1 MSNTSENRTDS
12 RSGSRG
18 AQRVP
23 PHNLDAE
30 ASLLGAML
38 LSREAVGIAVERG
51 VHPDEFYKP
60 AHRHIFDAIRSLN
73 TAGEP
78 VDPIT
83 VADELRRHQ
92 LLEGIGGL
100 EELLA
105 LQNATPA
112 VSSAE
117 RYAKIVR
124 DTARLRRLIGAA
136 GDIAEI
142 GYGEPDDVERAL
154 DEAESR
160 IFDIS
165 ESNVG
170 DSSERLDVLI
180 KRAFDQLEDRANNN
194 DVMTG
199 VPTGYVDLD
208 KVLLGLQPGTLNIVG
223 ARPAMGK
230 SAFALG
236 IAVHAAQHLN
246 QPVLF
251 FSLEMGKAELSQRI
265 LASEARVD
273 GTVFRTGR
281 PTPKDWTK
289 IGHAVGRLDIPLIID
304 DSAGTTV
311 GQIRAK
317 ARRVYSREGGLA
329 LIVIDYLQLMGGD
342 GRPENRQLEVS
353 EISRKLKLLARE
365 FNVPVLA
372 LSQLSRSLESRQ
384 DKRPTLSDLRESG
397 ALEQDADVVMFLYR
411 GEIYEQDP
419 NLKGFAEIS
428 VAKHRAGPLGLAK
441 LAWLA
446 AYTRFEN
453 MAMDN
458 SIEDVLGD

>member
-1 MSNTSENRTDS
+1 MSNTQDARP
-12 RSGSRG
+12 RS
-18 AQRVP
+18 ANRVP

-38 LSREAVGIAVERG
+38 LSRDAVGVALERG

-60 AHRHIFDAIRSLN
+60 AHRHIYDAIRSLN
-73 TAGEP
+73 TGGEP
-78 VDPIT
+78 VDPVT
-83 VADELRRHQ
+83 VADELRRAG
-92 LLEGIGGL
+92 LLDMAGGL
-100 EELLA
+100 DGLLA
-105 LQNATPA
+105 MQNATPA
-112 VSSAE
+112 ISSAD

-124 DTARLRRLIGAA
+124 DTARLRKLIGAA
-136 GDIAEI
+136 SEIAEI
-142 GYGEPDDVERAL
+142 AYGEPDDVERAL

-160 IFDIS
+160 IFNVS
-165 ESNVG
+165 ESQTG
-170 DSSERLDVLI
+170 DNSERIDLLI
-180 KRAFDQLEDRANNN
+180 QQTMEKLEDRFNSK
-194 DVMTG
+194 DVITG
-199 VPTGYVDLD
+199 VPTGYTDLD
-208 KVLLGLQPGTLNIVG
+208 RVLLGLQPGTLNIVG

-236 IAVHAAQHLN
+236 IAVHVAQQLN

-251 FSLEMGKAELSQRI
+251 FSLEMGKAELAQRI

-273 GTVFRTGR
+273 GTVLRTGR
-281 PTPKDWTK
+281 PTPNDWTK
-289 IGHAVGRLDIPLIID
+289 IGHAVGRLDVPLIID

-317 ARRVYSREGGLA
+317 ARRTFSREGSLA

-372 LSQLSRSLESRQ
+372 LSQLSRQLESRT

-411 GEIYEQDP
+411 AEIYDPDP
-419 NLKGFAEIS
+419 NLKGYAEVN
-428 VAKHRAGPLGLAK
+428 VAKHRAGPLGQAR

-446 AYTRFEN
+446 SYTRFES
-453 MAMDN
+453 MAKDPVVD
-458 SIEDVLGD
+458 EFLGD

>member
-1 MSNTSENRTDS
+1 MSNTQA
-12 RSGSRG
+12 RS
-18 AQRVP
+18 ANRVP

-38 LSREAVGIAVERG
+38 LSREAVGVALERG

-60 AHRHIFDAIRSLN
+60 GHRHIYDAIRSLN
-73 TAGEP
+73 TSGEP

-83 VADELRRHQ
+83 VGDELRRAG
-92 LLEGIGGL
+92 LLDTIGGMDA
-100 EELLA
+100 LLA
-105 LQNATPA
+105 LQNNTPA
-112 VSSAE
+112 ITSAD

-136 GDIAEI
+136 SEIAEI
-142 GYGEPDDVERAL
+142 AYGEPDDVEKAL

-160 IFDIS
+160 IFNVS
-165 ESNVG
+165 ESQVG
-170 DSSERLDVLI
+170 DSSETL
-180 KRAFDQLEDRANNN
+180 DQLMKQMMEKLEERFNAKETI
-194 DVMTG
+194 TG
-199 VPTGYVDLD
+199 IPTGLVDLD
-208 KVLLGLQPGTLNIVG
+208 RILLGLQPGTLNIVG

-230 SAFALG
+230 SALALG
-236 IAVHAAQHLN
+236 IAVHAAQ
-246 QPVLF
+246 QTGKPVLF
-251 FSLEMGKAELSQRI
+251 FSLEMAKAELAQRI

-273 GTVFRTGR
+273 GTVLRLGR
-281 PTPKDWTK
+281 PSADDWRK

-304 DSAGTTV
+304 DSAGTSV

-317 ARRVYSREGGLA
+317 ARRVFSREGSVG

-365 FNVPVLA
+365 FGVPVLA
-372 LSQLSRSLESRQ
+372 LSQLSRQLESRQ

-411 GEIYEQDP
+411 GEVYEQDP
-419 NLKGFAEIS
+419 NLRGYAELM
-428 VAKHRAGPLGLAK
+428 VAKHRAGPLGKAD
-441 LAWLA
+441 LAWLE

-453 MAMDN
+453 IARDHVVDDLVGN
-458 SIEDVLGD
+458 